1 MKSYFPPVHQV
12 AALLIAA
19 VTALTLGLRAA
30 EATPCKRAGA
40 TCPTNRS
47 CCSGL
52 CLGAKSGGRNHVT
65 GVCAVAQGGPCT
77 GDGECASGRC
87 VDGVCCD
94 TACTAPCHG
103 CSAAKTG
110 GTNGTCAPDTAGTA
124 CNDGKFCTTTDACD
138 SSGNCVGSGNP
149 CPLPGQSTICSTC
162 QEATDSRAQSEGLT
176 CGLGNGQA
184 CSASFQCTSGFCVDF
199 VCCDAACDG
208 TCEACTKANTG
219 ADDGTCEFVSA
230 GLDPN
235 EQCPTGTCLTGS
247 CDGAGACGKVPVGD
261 DPNGDCPP
269 GQCVTGSCDGA
280 GACGVLADTTHCND
294 GMFCSQTDHCDGAGH
309 CVGGSNNGCPMDCF
323 CEPGD
328 TCLQEGQPC
337 PGVVGG
343 P

>member
-1 MKSYFPPVHQV
+1 MKSYFPPVPQV

-30 EATPCKRAGA
+30 EATPCKGAGA

-94 TACTAPCHG
+94 
-103 CSAAKTG
+103 
-110 GTNGTCAPDTAGTA
+110 
-124 CNDGKFCTTTDACD
+124 
-138 SSGNCVGSGNP
+138 
-149 CPLPGQSTICSTC
+149 
-162 QEATDSRAQSEGLT
+162 
-176 CGLGNGQA
+176 
-184 CSASFQCTSGFCVDF
+184 
-199 VCCDAACDG
+199 AACDG
-208 TCEACTKANTG
+208 TGEACTKANTG
-219 ADDGTCEFVSA
+219 ADNGTCEFVSA

-309 CVGGSNNGCPMDCF
+309 CVGGSNNGCPMNC
-323 CEPGD
+323 
-328 TCLQEGQPC
+328 
-337 PGVVGG
+337 
-343 P
+343 

>member
-1 MKSYFPPVHQV
+1 MKSYFPPVPQV

-30 EATPCKRAGA
+30 EATPCKGAGA

-77 GDGECASGRC
+77 GDGECASGHC

-162 QEATDSRAQSEGLT
+162 QEATDSCAQSEGLT
-176 CGLGNGQA
+176 CGLGIGQSCTA
-184 CSASFQCTSGFCVDF
+184 DFQCTSTHCVDG
-199 VCCDAACDG
+199 VCCDMACDG
-208 TCEACTKANTG
+208 TCEACSAVKTG
-219 ADDGTCEFVSA
+219 GTDGTCAPIPEGMDPDGECPDQGPC
-230 GLDPN
+230 GLD
-235 EQCPTGTCLTGS
+235 GS
-247 CDGAGACGKVPVGD
+247 CDGSGACQFYPSGTSCD
-261 DPNGDCPP
+261 DGLFCTATD
-269 GQCVTGSCDGA
+269 TCDGA
-280 GACGVLADTTHCND
+280 GDCVGAGDACTACAPC
-294 GMFCSQTDHCDGAGH
+294 MFCKCDENTDSCTFE
-309 CVGGSNNGCPMDCF
+309 GCP
-323 CEPGD
+323 P
-328 TCLQEGQPC
+328 
-337 PGVVGG
+337 
-343 P
+343 